1 MENFLKAIRVKRLTG
16 KPIEFGR
23 GPDRIAVRHP
33 VEDIDSPRG
42 GVVVKVVPPDL
53 AVGFERGR
61 RRSTDAREIHHVI
74 EAVEVGRVTTI
85 GELIAE
91 DRQVEAVNVRA
102 RAHNPCTSASPPR

>member
-1 MENFLKAIRVKRLTG
+1 MTLSWTRCRLIGLLFGIPLKIL
-16 KPIEFGR
+16 
-23 GPDRIAVRHP
+23 IAAWRRCR
-33 VEDIDSPRG
+33 ESSST
-42 GVVVKVVPPDL
+42 DL

-102 RAHNPCTSASPPR
+102 RAHNPG